1 MMQFFKQKIN
11 LYQKTQAYLPTLSAM
26 RIMQIWLALLAL
38 LIISAF
44 IHKLILIN
52 HVKEIETLKE
62 EQSQE
67 NSELLELSQNKKVNN
82 VVKAK
87 NEMILLKEKIADIDS
102 IVSQL
107 KQLEDE
113 DRSPFSFY
121 VESIA
126 MRHVKGTY
134 LAYINLQDEGRRM
147 SFSGVALEPQ
157 LVPIMVQSWQKSPS
171 IISTQVK
178 KVRLDNLKQ
187 DKDYVKFNLQAE

>member
-1 MMQFFKQKIN
+1 
-11 LYQKTQAYLPTLSAM
+11 
-26 RIMQIWLALLAL
+26 
-38 LIISAF
+38 
-44 IHKLILIN
+44 
-52 HVKEIETLKE
+52 
-62 EQSQE
+62 
-67 NSELLELSQNKKVNN
+67 
-82 VVKAK
+82 
-87 NEMILLKEKIADIDS
+87 
-102 IVSQL
+102 
-107 KQLEDE
+107 EDE